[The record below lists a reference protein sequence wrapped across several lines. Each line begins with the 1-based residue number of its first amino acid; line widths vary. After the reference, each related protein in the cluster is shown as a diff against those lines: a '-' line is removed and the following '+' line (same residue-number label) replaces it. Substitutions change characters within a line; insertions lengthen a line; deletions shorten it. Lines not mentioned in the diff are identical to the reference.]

1 MTETPV
7 TAQPQPRR
15 LSPLW
20 RTAVICF
27 VGLTVSGALVAMSL
41 FTRNVDLF
49 VILALVATGIS
60 AGVGIYAGI
69 QGWRGSQRA
78 AARGAQGRSAAI
90 AAAAGLMLII
100 TAVAISGAIW
110 IGLLFFL

>member
-1 MTETPV
+1 M
-7 TAQPQPRR
+7 TAQPRPRR

-27 VGLTVSGALVAMSL
+27 VGLIVSGALVALSL

-49 VILALVATGIS
+49 VILTLVATFIS
-60 AGVGIYAGI
+60 AAVGIYAGI

-78 AARGAQGRSAAI
+78 AARGDQGRSAAI
-90 AAAAGLMLII
+90 ALAAGLMLIV

-110 IGLLFFL
+110 ISLLFFL

>member
-1 MTETPV
+1 MTDS
-7 TAQPQPRR
+7 TAPGQPPPRR

-27 VGLTVSGALVAMSL
+27 VGLTVSGALIALSL

-49 VILALVATGIS
+49 VILTLVATFIS
-60 AGVGIYAGI
+60 AGVGVFAVI
-69 QGWRGSQRA
+69 QGWTGSQRA
-78 AARGAQGRSAAI
+78 ATRGAQGRSAAI
-90 AAAAGLMLII
+90 AFAAGLMLIV

-110 IGLLFFL
+110 VGLLFFL

>member
-1 MTETPV
+1 MTDSTM
-7 TAQPQPRR
+7 TGQPQRRR

-27 VGLTVSGALVAMSL
+27 VGLTVSGALIALSL

-49 VILALVATGIS
+49 VILTLVATFIS
-60 AGVGIYAGI
+60 AGVGVFAVV

-90 AAAAGLMLII
+90 ALAAGLMLIV

-110 IGLLFFL
+110 VGLLFFL